1 MELPGEDGKALLDI
15 ITVLEKVVA
24 VFWLSVSPAAT
35 GAAHIVWIS
44 CQGWIVPVKC
54 GTIKWC
60 MQLGVAW
67 SLEEQYCYTATITS
81 TRASPV
87 STHLPS
93 TSYNIFTSCRT
104 STTLQGIL
112 VDQFP
117 IQRVVKMANCNLEL
131 EYLIWSLGWEK
142 CST

>member
-60 MQLGVAW
+60 MQLGSCVISGGAVLLYSHNYINQSFS
-67 SLEEQYCYTATITS
+67 SLHTPPLYFIQY
-81 TRASPV
+81 
-87 STHLPS
+87 
-93 TSYNIFTSCRT
+93 F
-104 STTLQGIL
+104 
-112 VDQFP
+112 
-117 IQRVVKMANCNLEL
+117 
-131 EYLIWSLGWEK
+131 YLL
-142 CST
+142 